1 MAKTKPKGAGP
12 VPKIPGTVTKEA
24 DGPAGDGA
32 EKGRPGAPEL
42 SDGARA
48 VLGCIERTGT
58 LRGVSPGGIVRYLP
72 ELEAAGLVEVEAD
85 GNVRLTTE

>member
-24 DGPAGDGA
+24 DGP
-32 EKGRPGAPEL
+32 EL
-42 SDGARA
+42 SEGARA

-72 ELEAAGLVEVEAD
+72 ELVAGGLVEVEAD